1 MSVRLPSTIKRELV
15 EAAEKIAD
23 KVQAQ
28 RNQASQLRN
37 LLQIAQTE
45 SDVKV
50 LANFIHYQAGRNNK
64 SLREFWEPIQ
74 LDVIRELKAIEK
86 RPELQDEEL
95 RRIAIQHFFGYIV
108 RHYFFV
114 TRPAAQNAANTPA
127 GR

>member
-1 MSVRLPSTIKRELV
+1 MSFRLPSSIKRELV

-74 LDVIRELKAIEK
+74 LDVIQQLDAIEK

-95 RRIAIQHFFGYIV
+95 RRMAIQHFFGYLV

-114 TRPAAQNAANTPA
+114 TR
-127 GR
+127 R